1 ISPTSCSPP
10 RSTASCPASTKSS
23 TSKPSVSLHPRRP
36 LRAKAMTPAITLQIP
51 DERLLHHFPEAA
63 CLAVLDAAL
72 AAVQGVLRA
81 EHPTVDDLPFDPE
94 HDIVPSLLTARL
106 ILSRAGELRELLRL
120 YSAAVA
126 R

>member
-1 ISPTSCSPP
+1 
-10 RSTASCPASTKSS
+10 
-23 TSKPSVSLHPRRP
+23 
-36 LRAKAMTPAITLQIP
+36 MTPAVTLQIP

-94 HDIVPSLLTARL
+94 HEVVPSLLTANL
-106 ILSRAGELRELLRL
+106 ILARAGELRDLLRL
-120 YSAAVA
+120 YSAAVRRA
-126 R
+126 VSHLDDADHDDVTF